1 MKKMI
6 FYVPAIV
13 FTAFYGWAANSFGI
27 ELISPIIF
35 VWLTLFFV
43 SGILLS
49 KGRFLGGCLG
59 MIPGI
64 HLIYMSTKDTGQII
78 NIELPLGIIVLTF
91 YLLCSGFVFYKR
103 KKAQDRLR

>member
-1 MKKMI
+1 MKKII
-6 FYVPAIV
+6 FYIPAIV
-13 FTAFYGWAANSFGI
+13 FTAFYGWAAISFGVK
-27 ELISPIIF
+27 LISPIIF

-49 KGRFLGGCLG
+49 KGNFLGGGLG
-59 MIPGI
+59 MLPGL

-91 YLLCSGFVFYKR
+91 YLLCSGFIFYKR
-103 KKAQDRLR
+103 RKVRDGSR